1 MRPCRAR
8 RHDDERA
15 PRTPR
20 LIIAPD
26 DGRVLGAET
35 LLTETAGALNV
46 PVPSVIGYTTF
57 RSGRYTDDLR

>member
-1 MRPCRAR
+1 MHVDTKMSGLPERRA
-8 RHDDERA
+8 
-15 PRTPR
+15 
-20 LIIAPD
+20 LIIDPD

-57 RSGRYTDDLR
+57 RSGRYTDDQR